1 MHAAQEF
8 RLSLSHLLAQL
19 RDAAQDLCSTNVP
32 DDAPCT
38 LFFSASDR
46 RSRAHTVGARG
57 KTFDQA
63 WTQGSQK
70 LLRVAIQN
78 KLQAVWLRVDRVDD
92 VKPIDWKTLR
102 EQLAGIRR
110 NYVPFGIAFDAD
122 LTVALLEEE
131 LGAYALLYDNTEPCA
146 TPHAGNL
153 RAYGKRRYNRE
164 LTWPE
169 NDDTPMWVFTTQAVF
184 GDGRSIHKLAHT
196 GAFRGYREVDDWDA
210 QAVRT
215 FADSAT
221 NYLARQVKSSG
232 EYQYGWFPCFDKPIP
247 TYNALR
253 HASSTYALLEGWE
266 LTQDEGHRQAIDR
279 ALKDLTGRLIKPTT
293 LPDGREA
300 AFLVDTGNEI
310 KLGGNAVCLLALVKY
325 TELTGDRQYLPLLER
340 LAVGVLHMQQPD
352 GRFVHVL
359 NHPDLSVK
367 AQERIIY
374 YDGEAAFGLMRL
386 YGLTNDARWL
396 ACVERAFEHFIA
408 ARHWKA
414 HDHWLSYC
422 VNELTRYRPEERYYR
437 FGLDNVQG
445 HLDFVLERITTYPT
459 LLELMMAAQQMIE
472 RLQADTERAQLL
484 KEFDLDKFYRALEF
498 RARYLLNGHF
508 WPELA
513 MFFQNP
519 ARIVGSFHIRHHSF
533 RVRIDDVEH
542 YLSGYVAYLK
552 YLNQRG
558 MRPPSVAGII
568 PEDPMDN
575 TVKRLQTAPLQD
587 SQHPVV
593 AWGGD
598 VNLGRRQH
606 YLSAENPGTL
616 ALDVAALRQADV
628 AIVNLECVV
637 ATQGEQ
643 GFDKGEG
650 GPFYYRGR
658 PDMLPVLLDA
668 GIDAVAVANNH
679 TGDYGLDALLEQA
692 QWLERAG
699 LAHAGSGHDTAEAFR
714 PMVLRAGDLD
724 VAVFSIDATQ
734 YRYAAQEKRPGIAY
748 LDIKQ
753 HGTWRAR
760 LEPLFS
766 QARQNGQ
773 VVLVAMHWGD
783 NWAAI
788 PSEDKI
794 AAGHALID
802 AGADAVMGASA
813 HGLQG
818 IDTYRGKPVIHDAGD
833 LLFDTKNK
841 AGIKDGGV
849 FSLHLD
855 HGGVYAL
862 SLIHI

>member
-1 MHAAQEF
+1 
-8 RLSLSHLLAQL
+8 
-19 RDAAQDLCSTNVP
+19 
-32 DDAPCT
+32 
-38 LFFSASDR
+38 
-46 RSRAHTVGARG
+46 
-57 KTFDQA
+57 
-63 WTQGSQK
+63 
-70 LLRVAIQN
+70 
-78 KLQAVWLRVDRVDD
+78 
-92 VKPIDWKTLR
+92 
-102 EQLAGIRR
+102 
-110 NYVPFGIAFDAD
+110 
-122 LTVALLEEE
+122 
-131 LGAYALLYDNTEPCA
+131 
-146 TPHAGNL
+146 
-153 RAYGKRRYNRE
+153 
-164 LTWPE
+164 
-169 NDDTPMWVFTTQAVF
+169 
-184 GDGRSIHKLAHT
+184 
-196 GAFRGYREVDDWDA
+196 
-210 QAVRT
+210 
-215 FADSAT
+215 
-221 NYLARQVKSSG
+221 
-232 EYQYGWFPCFDKPIP
+232 
-247 TYNALR
+247 
-253 HASSTYALLEGWE
+253 
-266 LTQDEGHRQAIDR
+266 
-279 ALKDLTGRLIKPTT
+279 
-293 LPDGREA
+293 
-300 AFLVDTGNEI
+300 
-310 KLGGNAVCLLALVKY
+310 
-325 TELTGDRQYLPLLER
+325 
-340 LAVGVLHMQQPD
+340 VLHMQQPD

-818 IDTYRGKPVIHDAGD
+818 IDTYRGKPVIHDAGAFFSTPRTRPASRMEASSACTSTTAGCMPFD
-833 LLFDTKNK
+833 LSPWGSVT
-841 AGIKDGGV
+841 ATPAIKPARRPCSIHGHLSSAAPHSAPPCRSKPTAPVWWSCASPCRHPVSSPARTPSAPRPKLPHRTPHGRWPQTCSMPP
-849 FSLHLD
+849 SLT
-855 HGGVYAL
+855 GWPMKSRPMPGCPSPCRSAR
-862 SLIHI
+862 